1 MSLQSMTLP
10 CQEHKAQNKDIIPK
24 YPGAFE
30 ETPKYFSKKKPIHVF
45 NKKKIKF
52 LSYTFFFFTK
62 TESVPVLDM
71 IETVTDERVLAFS
84 QSVQFRKKLNW

>member
-1 MSLQSMTLP
+1 MFL
-10 CQEHKAQNKDIIPK
+10 I
-24 YPGAFE
+24 
-30 ETPKYFSKKKPIHVF
+30 KKKL
-45 NKKKIKF
+45 NSF
-52 LSYTFFFFTK
+52 LILFFFFTK

>member
-1 MSLQSMTLP
+1 MFL
-10 CQEHKAQNKDIIPK
+10 I
-24 YPGAFE
+24 
-30 ETPKYFSKKKPIHVF
+30 KKKL
-45 NKKKIKF
+45 NSF
-52 LSYTFFFFTK
+52 LILFFFTK